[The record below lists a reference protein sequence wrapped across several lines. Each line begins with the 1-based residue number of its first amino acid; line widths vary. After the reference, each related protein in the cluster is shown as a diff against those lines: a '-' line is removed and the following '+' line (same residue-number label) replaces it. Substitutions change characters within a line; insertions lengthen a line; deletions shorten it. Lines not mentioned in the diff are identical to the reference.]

1 MDPVNPAPEESLKK
15 KAAKGFLWGGL
26 SNGVQQVIGLV
37 FGLVLLRVLDPKDYG
52 LVGILTIFS
61 AIASALTES
70 GFVSAISIKKDVSK
84 ADYNAVF
91 WFCVLLGAGI
101 YLVLYSVSPFIA
113 DFYELAQLEPLSKI
127 SFLNFLISSFG
138 VAHSAYLTRNL
149 MVKERSTALL
159 FAVLI
164 SNVIGVI
171 AALQGLKYWSLVIQN
186 LTYCVISASLFWY
199 YSHFR
204 PLWRINLRPVKPLL
218 SYSSKLI
225 ITNVFFHVNN
235 NFLTAIL
242 GKYVPVAQVG
252 QYTSGNKWNLMGQNL
267 ILSISNT
274 IIQPLMTEVSHSEEE
289 RKIRVFRKLL
299 SFISFITFPLMFGLA
314 LIAPDFLLLAGGAK
328 WLESA
333 DYLRVLAFGGAFAV
347 VSNAFS
353 NYTLSKGR
361 STTYMWNMIVFGI
374 LQVGLFFALKHLGV
388 LYIVL
393 GYATMNLL
401 WLNTWFFITRKSL
414 QYSYRFMWRD
424 VYAYALSA
432 VVGFLATYF
441 WIDILPHAALRLAVS
456 VLSMGAV
463 YLGICYLF
471 SRETFQEIQNF
482 FRNKL

>member
-1 MDPVNPAPEESLKK
+1 MDPLTPVPQESLKK

-26 SNGVQQVIGLV
+26 SNGLQQVFGIV
-37 FGLVLLRVLDPKDYG
+37 FGIVLLRILEPKDYG

-61 AIASALTES
+61 TIASALTES
-70 GFVSAISIKKDVSK
+70 GFVSALSIKKDVSK

-91 WFCVLLGAGI
+91 WFCVLLGSGI

-113 DFYELAQLEPLSKI
+113 DFYELPELGPLAQV

-138 VAHSAYLTRNL
+138 VAHGAYLTRNL
-149 MVKERSTALL
+149 MVKERASATV

-164 SNVIGVI
+164 SGVVGVV
-171 AALQGLKYWSLVIQN
+171 AALQGLKYWSLVLQN
-186 LTYCVISASLFWY
+186 LTYCVIVAALFWY
-199 YSHFR
+199 HSKFR
-204 PLWRINLRPVKPLL
+204 PSFRINLRPVKPLL
-218 SYSSKLI
+218 SYSSKLL
-225 ITNVFFHVNN
+225 ITNVFFHLNN
-235 NFLTAIL
+235 NFLSAIL
-242 GKYVPVAQVG
+242 GKYVPVSQAG

-274 IIQPLMTEVSHSEEE
+274 IIQPLMTEVSQSGEE

-314 LIAPDFLLLAGGAK
+314 LVAPDFVLLAGGEK

-333 DYLRVLAFGGAFAV
+333 DYLRILAFGGAFAV

-361 STTYMWNMIVFGI
+361 STVYMWNMIAFGA
-374 LQVGLFFALKHLGV
+374 LQIALFFALKHLGV
-388 LYIVL
+388 FYIVVA
-393 GYATMNLL
+393 YAALNLL

-414 QYSYRFMWRD
+414 HYSYRFMWRD
-424 VYAYALSA
+424 VYAYAFTAL
-432 VVGFLATYF
+432 VGFLATYF
-441 WIDILPHAALRLAVS
+441 WIGALPHVVLRLAVS
-456 VLSMGAV
+456 VLSMGTV
-463 YLGICYLF
+463 YLVLCSLF
-471 SRETFQEIQNF
+471 SRETFVEIQNF